1 MEFEKLLGLLETSY
15 WRVLLTALIVI
26 VLALI
31 VHRLGAALIWRLTR
45 NLPVSSVVLHA
56 IRYIKLRLFAHGG
69 VANPRNSGTIAP
81 VCALP

>member
-15 WRVLLTALIVI
+15 WRVLLTALVV

-31 VHRLGAALIWRLTR
+31 VHRAGAALIWRLTR

>member
-31 VHRLGAALIWRLTR
+31 VHRVGAAIIWRLT
-45 NLPVSSVVLHA
+45 VS
-56 IRYIKLRLFAHGG
+56 RGYI
-69 VANPRNSGTIAP
+69 
-81 VCALP
+81 